1 MQPEKLHHR
10 PSPPHPV
17 SYSTSRGM
25 YGIIFTYWN
34 FHGKKLMDA
43 LLTTEGIVS
52 LLTLTF
58 LEIVL
63 GIDNIVFISITADRL
78 PPENQQKARNIGII
92 LALLVRIGLLFTVS
106 WIIGL
111 KEPFVTFGEFGLSF
125 RDLILIIGGLFL
137 LGKSTSEIHAKL
149 EGHDEEMREV
159 KVMSMRG
166 AVTQIILL
174 DVVFSLDSILTAVG
188 LVDEILIII
197 IAIVISLGVMLAF
210 ATRIS
215 NFINQHPAM
224 KLLAISFLM
233 MIGLIL
239 VVEGLHVHVPKGYI
253 YFAMAFALGI
263 ELLNM
268 KMRKR
273 SKPVQLKKAD
283 VNAPK
288 L

>member
-1 MQPEKLHHR
+1 
-10 PSPPHPV
+10 
-17 SYSTSRGM
+17 
-25 YGIIFTYWN
+25 
-34 FHGKKLMDA
+34 MDA

-63 GIDNIVFISITADRL
+63 GIDNIVFISITAGRL
-78 PPENQQKARNIGII
+78 PAHEQAKARTFGIL
-92 LALLVRIGLLFTVS
+92 LALIVRIALLFGVS

-111 KEPFVTFGEFGLSF
+111 KEPFITFGNFDLSF

-137 LGKSTSEIHAKL
+137 LAKSTSEIHAKL

-159 KVMSMRG
+159 KVMSLRG
-166 AVTQIILL
+166 AIIQIILL

-188 LVDEILIII
+188 LVDEILIIV
-197 IAIVISLGVMLAF
+197 IAILISLAVMLSF
-210 ATRIS
+210 GRRIS
-215 NFINQHPAM
+215 DFINNHPAM

-233 MIGLIL
+233 MIGLVL

-253 YFAMAFALGI
+253 YFAMAFSLGI

-268 KMRKR
+268 KIRKR
-273 SKPVQLKKAD
+273 SKPVELKKKD
-283 VNAPK
+283 VNAPNLK
-288 L
+288 